1 MVQLNAPLFEEAS
14 PEEMPNEGNA
24 LKPSDASPIKR
35 GRPAKADGRDIEAA
49 ILEAASALFMK
60 DGFAVS
66 MEAIT
71 AAARVSKR
79 TLYERYPSKLR
90 LFEAVLLWL
99 NKDLALPTGLFAG
112 NERIED
118 VLVRLGLALLDLYS
132 HPRVSAFQRL
142 LLKEAEK
149 FPEIDAANRQHFQAT
164 IVDPLHHY
172 LEASGEVEKA
182 ALDLHVAAHVIC
194 SAITTEL
201 VRLFAEQKPIDR
213 AAYERYLRQAVAVLL
228 HGLRAR

>member
-1 MVQLNAPLFEEAS
+1 MVQLNAPQIAEAL
-14 PEEMPNEGNA
+14 PEEKDA
-24 LKPSDASPIKR
+24 LEPSGVSPIKR
-35 GRPAKADGRDIEAA
+35 GRPSRADGRDIEAA
-49 ILEAASALFMK
+49 ILEAATALFMK

-66 MEAIT
+66 MEAIA

-132 HPRVSAFQRL
+132 RPSVSAFQRL
-142 LLKEAEK
+142 LLKESEK

-172 LEASGEVEKA
+172 LEASADVNSAE
-182 ALDLHVAAHVIC
+182 LDLHVAAHVIC
-194 SAITTEL
+194 SAMTTEL
-201 VRLFAEQKPIDR
+201 VRLFAEQKPIER
-213 AAYERYLRQAVAVLL
+213 AAYERYLRQVVAVLL

>member
-1 MVQLNAPLFEEAS
+1 MVQLNAPVVMAELPDEAEAS
-14 PEEMPNEGNA
+14 GF
-24 LKPSDASPIKR
+24 SDGSTVRR
-35 GRPAKADGRDIEAA
+35 GRPPKADGRDIATA
-49 ILEAASALFMK
+49 ILDAAAGLFMK

-66 MEAIT
+66 MDAIA

-99 NKDLALPTGLFAG
+99 NKDLALPSGLFAG
-112 NERIED
+112 KERIED

-142 LLKEAEK
+142 LIKEAEK
-149 FPEIDAANRQHFQAT
+149 FPEIDAANRQHFQT
-164 IVDPLHHY
+164 TVVDPLHHY
-172 LEASGEVEKA
+172 LQASEEIEKA

-201 VRLFAEQKPIDR
+201 VRLFAEQKPINR
-213 AAYERYLRQAVAVLL
+213 AAYERYLRQVVAVLL